1 MDYRGV
7 WTIAEE
13 SEGNI
18 KAVSFELLV
27 RGRKLAD
34 ELGAQLTSV
43 LIGHYVSDEKLKE

>member
-13 SEGNI
+13 SEGKI
-18 KAVSFELLV
+18 KAVSFELLS

-34 ELGAQLTSV
+34 ELGVELNSV
-43 LIGHYVSDEKLKE
+43 LIWYNVSD